1 MLKAAT
7 PLYDKFLDDLQHTAE
22 ADALMGWIVQNCFKD
37 KLRFV
42 TSAGTHVP
50 EAIPFSCKMESLIL
64 VALTQRQKIGIAAG
78 LTETQLQYH
87 TATPDEMRDMM
98 NSWRKDVR
106 AWMSTESQEKYFE
119 LLENH
124 QKFLEDR
131 WKYWQ
136 YGKDLQKAHQLT
148 KTCGTW
154 TLIGMDSL

>member
-7 PLYDKFLDDLQHTAE
+7 PLYDNLLHDLQHTAE
-22 ADALMGWIVQNCFKD
+22 ASALMGWIEQNCFRD

-42 TSAGTHVP
+42 TSAGTCVP

-78 LTETQLQYH
+78 LTETQLQRH
-87 TATPDEMRDMM
+87 KATPEQMKDMM
-98 NSWRKDVR
+98 NNWRKDVTS
-106 AWMSTESQEKYFE
+106 WMSTENQHWYNQ
-119 LLENH
+119 LL
-124 QKFLEDR
+124 R
-131 WKYWQ
+131 WNRVQ
-136 YGKDLQKAHQLT
+136 QAHQLT